1 MKNNN
6 KNKTTLAVVWANGD
20 PYVAERVALMYT
32 HAAKAK
38 NMFDEVVLIVW
49 GPSAKVA
56 AENISVRKKLEL
68 MKIDGVVLKACITC
82 AGEYGVTDNLSE
94 QGFEVNAMGGQLTEY
109 LKSGAHVLT
118 F

>member
-6 KNKTTLAVVWANGD
+6 KNDSTIVVVWASGD

-32 HAAKAK
+32 HAAKARS
-38 NMFDEVVLIVW
+38 MFDEVVLIVW

-56 AENISVRKKLEL
+56 AENLQIRKKLEL
-68 MKIDGVVLKACITC
+68 MKNDGVILKACVTC
-82 AGEYGVTDNLSE
+82 ANEYNVTDNLSE
-94 QGFEVNAMGGQLTEY
+94 QGFEVSAMGGQLTEY

>member
-6 KNKTTLAVVWANGD
+6 KKELTLVVVWASGD

-38 NMFDEVVLIVW
+38 RMFDEVVLIVW

-56 AENISVRKKLEL
+56 SENINIRKKLES
-68 MKIDGVVLKACITC
+68 MKNDGVVLKACITC
-82 AGEYGVTDNLSE
+82 ANEYGVTDNLSE

>member
-1 MKNNN
+1 MKNNPQED
-6 KNKTTLAVVWANGD
+6 TTLVVVWASGD

-56 AENISVRKKLEL
+56 ADNLSIREKIQFMKK
-68 MKIDGVVLKACITC
+68 DGVILKACITC
-82 AGEYGVTDNLSE
+82 ANEYGVTEKLSE
-94 QGFEVNAMGGQLTEY
+94 QDYEVKAMGGQLTEY
-109 LKSGAHVLT
+109 LKSGAYVLT

>member
-6 KNKTTLAVVWANGD
+6 KNDAKIAVVWASGD

-32 HAAKAK
+32 HAAKVK

-56 AENISVRKKLEL
+56 AENLHIREKLES
-68 MKIDGVVLKACITC
+68 MKKDGVILKACVTC
-82 AGEYGVTDNLSE
+82 AEEYGVTGNLSK
-94 QGFEVNAMGGQLTEY
+94 QGFEVSAMGGQLTEY

>member
-6 KNKTTLAVVWANGD
+6 KNETALAVVWASGD

-38 NMFDEVVLIVW
+38 SMFDEVVLIVW

-56 AENISVRKKLEL
+56 AENIAIREKLEL
-68 MKIDGVVLKACITC
+68 MKNDGVVLKACITC
-82 AGEYGVTDNLSE
+82 ASEYGVTENLSE
-94 QGFEVNAMGGQLTEY
+94 QGFEVSAMGGQLTEY
-109 LKSGAHVLT
+109 LKSGAYVLT